1 MVIACPEPV
10 RSSLV
15 RVWLLALL
23 VLNGPVS
30 RCQDGWQVRRFTAND
45 GLPQN
50 TVRSLA
56 FDERGYLWMTTE
68 GGLVRY
74 EGQNFM
80 TISRSSGPL
89 VVEDRMRHL
98 LRSADG
104 ALYVND
110 GANSLYGL
118 QNGRLRRVLEGS
130 ALVGALGTVAGGF
143 PSEKYYAGM
152 VSQALLDPAMRKYS
166 GASMVMAFDS
176 VRWAVHGFKHIV
188 LHQGLRPIASF
199 PVIASPGSSFQ
210 LNGTMYV
217 LDPERG
223 MLRLDPDQA
232 VLLPVPM
239 IDPPDG
245 ILEFHWGSRLN
256 DVFAITTD
264 ALWRVVLRDTGLAFE
279 QVLSGLPPDAP
290 VLCVAATLDGNTIF
304 IGTANKGLYRFDRQL
319 LKTIHIPHDGISQE
333 STSTYAVLPTSD
345 STVLVNTGWEVGER
359 FGSKSSML
367 PVSADRFVLHKDRSG
382 RIWSVRLDS
391 LFVHDPAG
399 AGKHSFIV
407 APTGLVTAIMEE
419 GDTVWVAGEKGIVG
433 YLRDQAVFHAQVP
446 RSGSLG
452 HIYSL
457 CQAPGGA
464 FWLAT
469 ARGVWVMDRRV
480 KTFSLVEGTDGLH
493 ARALYREGDR
503 MFVGT
508 YGQGVHLHEAGRWK
522 QLPFDPRHGCTH
534 VHSFVPDT
542 LGWIWMPTNK
552 GLFRMERNA
561 LERWLGTGSGF
572 VELAS
577 HGEEEGAAT
586 AEFNGG
592 CTPAYARLANGKVVL
607 PSMEGLVWFVPER
620 MPYPW
625 PSGPV
630 FLDGVEVDG
639 HPIDLDAPLPRLTR
653 GSVMT
658 ARVSM
663 VFWGSQRNRIGYHQL
678 AGQGMPQRIGPDGRI
693 VLERLPAGE
702 HALEV
707 LLPDGSV
714 HAVMRFVVLPPWY
727 LRWWAILAAAGL
739 LILLGALVS
748 GVRQR
753 RMVSANLELEARIAQ
768 RTVDLSRSNEQLRR
782 ESRVREQLVR
792 ILSHDIVAPLKA
804 IARLGRQ
811 GIAADRKWP
820 EEELRASFS
829 DMAEATDRL
838 HGDASELLEW
848 IKRQGG
854 NVRVTRQH
862 VALHDHVSQVLDRS
876 REAAR
881 QQHVQVVNAVPEELV
896 VRTDPQLLGIV
907 LQNIL
912 SNAIR
917 HASGS
922 MVHIAARET
931 DHGFVLEVRDDG
943 PGISPAAL
951 DRIRTLLKGEG
962 RDTELRSG
970 LGYMIIADMAAL
982 LDARVEVGPSESGG
996 TQVNVHCSEP
1006 SSSIGQSVK

>member
-1 MVIACPEPV
+1 MVTACPELF
-10 RSSLV
+10 RLSLL

-23 VLNGPVS
+23 LLCGPVS
-30 RCQDGWQVRRFTAND
+30 RCQDGWQMRRFTAND

-68 GGLVRY
+68 GGLVRHD
-74 EGQNFM
+74 GFNFRTM
-80 TISRSSGPL
+80 SRSTEPA

-98 LRSADG
+98 LRSAEG

-110 GANSLYGL
+110 GAQCLYDL
-118 QNGRLRRVLEGS
+118 QNGRLRRVVDGRS
-130 ALVGALGTVAGGF
+130 LVGALGTVAGGF
-143 PSEKYYAGM
+143 PSEKLYAGM
-152 VSQALLDPAMRKYS
+152 VSQAFVAPAMRQYG

-176 VRWAVHGFKHIV
+176 VRWAVHGHKNIV
-188 LHQGLRPIASF
+188 LHQGLRPIASI
-199 PVIASPGSSFQ
+199 PVDAAPGSAFQ
-210 LNGTMYV
+210 LKGDMYV
-217 LDPERG
+217 LDGDRG
-223 MLRLDPDQA
+223 MLRLDPDRA
-232 VLLPVPM
+232 VLIPVPV
-239 IDPPDG
+239 IDLPDG
-245 ILEFHWGSRLN
+245 ILEFHWGSRRD
-256 DVFAITTD
+256 DVFAITLD
-264 ALWRVVLRDTGLAFE
+264 ALWRVVPQGGGLTFE

-290 VLCVAATLDGNTIF
+290 VLSVAVTLDGHTVF

-319 LKTIHIPHDGISQE
+319 LNTRHVPLDEISSE
-333 STSTYAVLPTSD
+333 SASTYAVLPISD

-359 FGSKSSML
+359 VLRKSSML

-391 LFVHDPAG
+391 LFVYDPAG
-399 AGKHSFIV
+399 TGDRSFRI

-419 GDTVWVAGEKGIVG
+419 GDTVWVAGVEGIVG
-433 YLRDQAVFHAQVP
+433 YVRDRAVIHAQVP

-452 HIYSL
+452 HIYAL
-457 CQAPGGA
+457 RQASGGV
-464 FWLAT
+464 FWVAT
-469 ARGVWVMDRRV
+469 ARGVWVLDRRS

-592 CTPAYARLANGKVVL
+592 CTPAYARLGNGQVVL
-607 PSMEGLVWFVPER
+607 PSMEGFVWFVPER

-625 PSGPV
+625 PSGTV

-639 HPIDLDAPLPRLTR
+639 RPIDRDAPLPRLTR
-653 GSVMT
+653 GSVVV

-663 VFWGSQRNRIGYHQL
+663 VFWGAQRNRIGYHQL
-678 AGQGMPQRIGPDGRI
+678 AGQGVPRLIGPDGRI

-702 HALEV
+702 HSLEV
-707 LLPDGSV
+707 QLPDGSV
-714 HAVMRFVVLPPWY
+714 HTVLRFVVVPPWF
-727 LRWWAILAAAGL
+727 LRWWAILGAAVML
-739 LILLGALVS
+739 VLLGALVS
-748 GVRQR
+748 GARQR
-753 RMVSANLELEARIAQ
+753 RMVRANLELEARIAQ
-768 RTVDLSRSNEQLRR
+768 RTVDLSRSYEQLRR

-792 ILSHDIVAPLKA
+792 ILSHDIVSPLKA

-811 GIAADRKWP
+811 GIAADRKWS

-829 DMAEATDRL
+829 DMAEASDRL
-838 HGDASELLEW
+838 YGDASELLEW

-854 NVRVTRQH
+854 NVRVSRQH
-862 VALHDHVSQVLDRS
+862 VALHDHVAQVVERS

-896 VRTDPQLLGIV
+896 VRTDPQLLSIV

-917 HASGS
+917 HAPGS
-922 MVHIAARET
+922 NVHIAARET

-943 PGISPAAL
+943 PGMSPAAL
-951 DRIRTLLKGEG
+951 DRIRTLLKGGG

-982 LDARVEVGPSESGG
+982 LDARVEVRPIESGG

-1006 SSSIGQSVK
+1006 ISSIGQKVQ